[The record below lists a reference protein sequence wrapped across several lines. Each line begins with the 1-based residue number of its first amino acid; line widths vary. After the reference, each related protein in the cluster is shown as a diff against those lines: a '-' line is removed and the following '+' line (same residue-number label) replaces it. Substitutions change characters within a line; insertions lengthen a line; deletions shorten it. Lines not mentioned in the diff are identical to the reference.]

1 MQCSAVQCVPLPLPL
16 TPSFAHM
23 CILCCQL
30 ACVSLRPHFV
40 PCLWRMRAHTHTHTL
55 THKSLLRQ
63 WLCLKTR
70 YVWVCR
76 LSFCIMFR
84 DRPTISPWVLV
95 LLPPCL
101 EAVFGGIPLPAALL
115 SLTLSLLRCCP
126 RMLAV
131 CLGLVRWEWWA
142 GVWVGGGGVGVG
154 GGLGLLSQHPACP
167 CPRCPPTHSPPSPTP
182 PHPVLSTPCLAP
194 VVRGAVGLGV

>member
-1 MQCSAVQCVPLPLPL
+1 MVPLPLPPPL
-16 TPSFAHM
+16 HT
-23 CILCCQL
+23 
-30 ACVSLRPHFV
+30 CVSCVASLRAFLCTPTLSHA
-40 PCLWRMRAHTHTHTL
+40 CGACAHTHTHTH
-55 THKSLLRQ
+55 THAQVTAATVAVSEDTICLGLSPVVLHHVSRSPHHFPMGPCSLA
-63 WLCLKTR
+63 
-70 YVWVCR
+70 
-76 LSFCIMFR
+76 
-84 DRPTISPWVLV
+84 P
-95 LLPPCL
+95 
-101 EAVFGGIPLPAALL
+101 VFGGRVWGVSLPAALL

-142 GVWVGGGGVGVG
+142 GVWVGGRGVGVG